1 MTSNKNARGAR
12 DDDPEV
18 YAERLATIHPLRE
31 PAIRAAIEALE
42 LPAGSR
48 GLDAGCG
55 IGHNAMLLA
64 RAVGSKGSVTGLDIS
79 SEFITRGERLAAE
92 SGLADRIAFRTGDI
106 RRLPFEKDAFD
117 WAWCA
122 DTLWV
127 DSPGSGH
134 PIQDPRAPLSEL
146 VRVVRP
152 GGIVALVFWSSQK
165 LLPGH
170 PLLEARLGATSTAN
184 EPFRPGMDPS
194 LHFIRALGWMREAG
208 LRNPS
213 ARTFV
218 AEAEAPLSHEI
229 RSALAVAI
237 PMFWENAESEVS
249 KEDWAEY
256 RRLCDP
262 ESPDFILDL
271 PDYYAFLTY
280 TMFTG
285 RVGLDDP
292 GSV

>member
-1 MTSNKNARGAR
+1 MPANKDARGAR

-31 PAIRAAIEALE
+31 PAIRAAIAALD
-42 LPAGSR
+42 LPKGSR

-55 IGHNAMLLA
+55 IGHNAVLLA
-64 RAVGSKGSVTGLDIS
+64 RAVGSKGSVTGLDVS

-92 SGLADRIAFRTGDI
+92 SGLADRMVFRKGDI
-106 RRLPFEKDAFD
+106 RHLPFEDDAFD

-127 DSPGSGH
+127 GSPGSGH
-134 PIQDPRAPLSEL
+134 SIEDPGTPLSEL

-152 GGIVALVFWSSQK
+152 GGLVALVFWSSQK

-170 PLLEARLGATSTAN
+170 PLLEARLNATSTAN

-194 LHFIRALGWMREAG
+194 LHFLRAPGWMRGAG
-208 LRNPS
+208 LHDPS

-218 AEAEAPLSHEI
+218 AEARAPLSPEI
-229 RSALAVAI
+229 RSALAVTI
-237 PMFWENAESEVS
+237 PMFWESAEPEVS

-256 RRLCDP
+256 RRLCEP
-262 ESPDFILDL
+262 GSPDFILDL

-285 RVGLDDP
+285 SRAE
-292 GSV
+292 